1 MIARLL
7 LCALLLTA
15 VPAHA
20 QISGILVVQKRTGA
34 GNTTTTQTYLAG
46 NFIRTETDIPG
57 TPVSLFDGQK
67 QVAYE
72 LIPSAR
78 TYVQLDRSEMAATV
92 ERMLSEISVQLGT
105 LPEAVRLQ
113 IEQQLK
119 AELERYRAPP
129 AVSEPPLREFVE
141 IDTTKVGDRS
151 CTRYVQDRT
160 GLSVLCVV
168 PAADFGVAAEDFE
181 VLRLQQRF
189 VSSLQ
194 PSSGPAGE
202 LPLSPVLF
210 ISGLVASKPFSGVVL
225 RWEGSNWQAETVR
238 ISRGSWPTEFFQL
251 PPDFK
256 KTTMPIVARPGG
268 ARTPVMVI
276 PPK

>member
-7 LCALLLTA
+7 CALILTA
-15 VPAHA
+15 VPAQA
-20 QISGILVVQKRTGA
+20 QISGILVVQKRTGG
-34 GNTTTTQTYLAG
+34 GNTSTTQTYLAG

-92 ERMLSEISVQLGT
+92 ERMLSEISVQLGK

-113 IEQQLK
+113 IEKQLK

-129 AVSEPPLREFVE
+129 AVAEPPLREFVK
-141 IDTTKVGDRS
+141 IDTAKVGDRL
-151 CTRYVQDRT
+151 CARYVQDKT
-160 GLSVLCVV
+160 GKSVVCVV
-168 PAADFGVAAEDFE
+168 PAADFGVAAEDFD
-181 VLRLQQRF
+181 VLRLHERF
-189 VSSLQ
+189 LLSLQ
-194 PSSGPAGE
+194 PSSGPPVE
-202 LPLSPVLF
+202 LPFSEVLF
-210 ISGLVASKPFSGVVL
+210 ISGLVDSKPFSGVVL
-225 RWEGSNWQAETVR
+225 RWEGNWHTETVR
-238 ISRGSWPTEFFQL
+238 ISRGSWPMEFFQP

-256 KTTMPIVARPGG
+256 KTTVPIMASPGG